1 MIDEKEFNLLKKMV
15 VELINNQTLMQ
26 KTIIKTKEDN
36 ADNLKRMKELS
47 AATFINIDNIHKVLN
62 THRGV
67 RAG

>member
-26 KTIIKTKEDN
+26 KTIIKTREDT
-36 ADNLKRMKELS
+36 ADNLKRMKELA
-47 AATFINIDNIHKVLN
+47 AATYINIDNIHKVLN

-67 RAG
+67 SAS